1 MAAQPGKVDKSR
13 NQDDPAHAGTP
24 DKKPDDEANDD
35 HHSHQH
41 ERAPSFTGKRFPL
54 SMTKPHRPLAIR
66 HPFRNR
72 RCLFLFRRTLRPR
85 QQKRRFLG
93 TGALL
98 HLPLQTARGR
108 GIRLRHA
115 AHQLNGTARPR
126 ILRATASRVV
136 LPQPPLHVRRHPAIQ
151 RGIGASEQVD
161 IPHGFPSCEAPCNG
175 LIPLKNMVLSG
186 CSEPAPPGCPKRGAF
201 RTPPQKRGSGH
212 AFFRILSVLGEGT
225 HRTDSRNAE
234 QDSEHGGHREQH
246 AIPVVP
252 CNGQRRKLRNGTGQ
266 QQLRPIGD
274 EPLHDA

>member
-1 MAAQPGKVDKSR
+1 MAEPDIQPAAQAGRKNERKQGSPHRHMAAQPGKVDKSR
-13 NQDDPAHAGTP
+13 NQDDPPMPVHPTRN
-24 DKKPDDEANDD
+24 PDDEANDD

-41 ERAPSFTGKRFPL
+41 GRAPSFTGKRFPL

-72 RCLFLFRRTLRPR
+72 RPLLIRTFRPSPALAGGTPLSRHGGAASPPAPDGTRKRHPAAPR
-85 QQKRRFLG
+85 STPAQRDVAPAY
-93 TGALL
+93 TS
-98 HLPLQTARGR
+98 
-108 GIRLRHA
+108 RH
-115 AHQLNGTARPR
+115 GFPR
-126 ILRATASRVV
+126 CAP
-136 LPQPPLHVRRHPAIQ
+136 PQPPLHVRRHPAIQ

-161 IPHGFPSCEAPCNG
+161 TS
-175 LIPLKNMVLSG
+175 
-186 CSEPAPPGCPKRGAF
+186 
-201 RTPPQKRGSGH
+201 PQKKGSGH

-234 QDSEHGGHREQH
+234 QDSEYGGHREQH